1 MREKCR
7 LGMSNCNQMHI
18 GARARILET
27 TKNARRG
34 QRTPLVQG
42 HNNVRVSLLVCNL
55 SM

>member
-7 LGMSNCNQMHI
+7 LEMSKCNQMQI

-34 QRTPLVQG
+34 QRTPLGHG
-42 HNNVRVSLLVCNL
+42 HNDVRVSLLVCNL

>member
-7 LGMSNCNQMHI
+7 LEMSKCNQMQI

-34 QRTPLVQG
+34 QRTPLG
-42 HNNVRVSLLVCNL
+42 HGHKDVGVSLLVCNL

>member
-7 LGMSNCNQMHI
+7 LEMSKCNQMQI

-27 TKNARRG
+27 TKNARG
-34 QRTPLVQG
+34 QRTPLGHG
-42 HNNVRVSLLVCNL
+42 HNDVRVSLLVCNL